1 MELHIHTALVAHLV
15 HSQVED
21 IQVADIQVEDSQ
33 VEVVDTLAEVEDS
46 QVDLELDNTV
56 DSLVVDSRD
65 IQAETE
71 AFQVELQ
78 CNLVQF
84 QLSTTTVTTLSI
96 Y

>member
-15 HSQVED
+15 HSQVE
-21 IQVADIQVEDSQ
+21 VA
-33 VEVVDTLAEVEDS
+33 DTLAEAEDI
-46 QVDLELDNTV
+46 QVDLEL

-65 IQAETE
+65 IQAVMEE

-84 QLSTTTVTTLSI
+84 QLSTTAVTTLFI
-96 Y
+96 N